1 MASMPLHRGR
11 RPVKAAAGERY
22 VLLLSTDED
31 CNLNTFDNKLFKRPL
46 QALAVNEAGMHNH
59 AHGEQGACELAIVR

>member
-22 VLLLSTDED
+22 VLLSSDED
-31 CNLNTFDNKLFKRPL
+31 GNLNTLDNKAFKRPL
-46 QALAVNEAGMHNH
+46 QALAVNEVGMHNH
-59 AHGEQGACELAIVR
+59 AHGEQGTCELAIVR